1 MKKSL
6 MLVGAMMISTF
17 IFAQRESMKD
27 VLALNDAQ
35 TASIK
40 EINKKYGQKH
50 QDLNK
55 ERQAEINKVLTPE
68 QQSTW
73 KGYKKGRHDQ
83 KMMDRERRKKMQGNH
98 HGRHARPD
106 GRHDH

>member
-17 IFAQRESMKD
+17 IFAQREAMKD

-35 TASIK
+35 AASIK
-40 EINKKYGQKH
+40 EINKKYGEKH

-55 ERQAEINKVLTPE
+55 GRQDEISKVLTPE
-68 QQSTW
+68 QNSNW
-73 KGYKKGRHDQ
+73 KAYKKGLKDGH
-83 KMMDRERRKKMQGNH
+83 RKDGHRIH
-98 HGRHARPD
+98 HRKGR
-106 GRHDH
+106 

>member
-35 TASIK
+35 AESIK
-40 EINKKYGQKH
+40 EINKKYGDKH
-50 QDLNK
+50 QDLQK

-68 QQSTW
+68 QNSNW
-73 KGYKKGRHDQ
+73 KAYKKGLKDG
-83 KMMDRERRKKMQGNH
+83 RRKDGHRIHQRR
-98 HGRHARPD
+98 GR
-106 GRHDH
+106 

>member
-35 TASIK
+35 EASIK
-40 EINKKYGQKH
+40 EINKKFGQR
-50 QDLNK
+50 QEDLQK
-55 ERQAEINKVLTPE
+55 ERQAEIAKVLTPE
-68 QQSTW
+68 QNSNW
-73 KGYKKGRHDQ
+73 KAYKKGLKDG
-83 KMMDRERRKKMQGNH
+83 RRKDGHRMH
-98 HGRHARPD
+98 HRRGR
-106 GRHDH
+106 

>member
-35 TASIK
+35 AASIK
-40 EINKKYGQKH
+40 EINKKYGEKH
-50 QDLNK
+50 QELNK
-55 ERQAEINKVLTPE
+55 ERQAEIGKVLTPE
-68 QQSTW
+68 QNSNW
-73 KGYKKGRHDQ
+73 KAYKKGL
-83 KMMDRERRKKMQGNH
+83 KA
-98 HGRHARPD
+98 GRHKD
-106 GRHDH
+106 GHRSHRRGR